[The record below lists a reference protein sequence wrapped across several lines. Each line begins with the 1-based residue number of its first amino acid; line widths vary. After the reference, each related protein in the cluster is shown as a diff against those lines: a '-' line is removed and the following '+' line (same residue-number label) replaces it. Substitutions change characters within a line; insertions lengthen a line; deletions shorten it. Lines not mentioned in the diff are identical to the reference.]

1 MGVYDEQISEALA
14 HFWGSRDAQA
24 AKQQSSGRQ
33 DAGTRGSVTGGQHL
47 NAVGD
52 LVKSVTADAMP
63 AGMTVH
69 SGGGNRNP
77 LTAIAGWFRP
87 TKQWDIVY
95 RLNDEPVAVVEL
107 KSQVGSFGNNANNR
121 AEEAVGNAADLLA
134 AQRHGQLAAKLWRGY
149 IFVIE
154 DCDASRKPSTLGDDD
169 RWAMDDRFTNASYV
183 ERVSI
188 LCDRLVEEGLYDGAW
203 AVATSQ
209 PPDFGWVEPDP
220 SLTGFDRFASSLRG
234 FLGGL

>member
-1 MGVYDEQISEALA
+1 MGVYDQQISDALIA
-14 HFWGSRDAQA
+14 FWGSRDAQA
-24 AKQQSSGRQ
+24 ARQQSSGRV

-52 LVKSVTADAMP
+52 LVESVTASAKP
-63 AGMTVH
+63 ARVTVH

-95 RLNDEPVAVVEL
+95 RLDGEPVAVIEL

-134 AQRHGQLAAKLWRGY
+134 AQRHGQLPSHLWRGY

-169 RWAMDDRFTNASYV
+169 RWAMDERFANASYV
-183 ERVSI
+183 QRVSI
-188 LCDRLVEEGLYDGAW
+188 LCDRLVDDGLYDGAW

-209 PPDFGWVEPDP
+209 PPSFSWVEPDP
-220 SLTGFDRFASSLRG
+220 PLTGFDRFASGLRG
-234 FLGGL
+234 FLQGL